1 MQGNRD
7 IEEIVFIMHDGD
19 KYTIDGLLDEIVDV
33 RLDKK
38 MNAWVVETENH
49 DYIFDRSSTKYLSV
63 AYREDY

>member
-7 IEEIVFIMHDGD
+7 IEEIILIMYDGD
-19 KYTIDGLLDEIVDV
+19 KCTIDGLLDEIVDV
-33 RLDKK
+33 RLDRK

-49 DYIFDRSSTKYLSV
+49 DYIFDRNSIKHLSV